1 MEATKK
7 KCHELQK
14 AAAALEE
21 ENGFLKE
28 LNDSLTANQAGW
40 EKKVNVAERKIS
52 IMQSAY
58 DEKIAHLEAEVKDL
72 MFYLDTQRSVENSA
86 DKEQIQNGFLL
97 VSESESDKSTRG
109 KKQRNKRSKKD
120 KKKKS

>member
-1 MEATKK
+1 MCVCVCVGVCVCVCACVCE
-7 KCHELQK
+7 C
-14 AAAALEE
+14 
-21 ENGFLKE
+21 
-28 LNDSLTANQAGW
+28 
-40 EKKVNVAERKIS
+40 
-52 IMQSAY
+52 
-58 DEKIAHLEAEVKDL
+58 VKDL